1 MVSSKAETVADYLAE
16 LPDDRRGVI
25 AQIRDLVNRH
35 IPLGYD
41 EVMRWGMITWEVPMS
56 MSGPT
61 YNNQPLAYAAL
72 AAQKNSNSLY
82 LSHAF
87 IGPDHTEKLQQAALA
102 NGKKLD
108 MGKSCI
114 RFKKPADLPLDAIGD
129 EVASTTP
136 SEWISIYEN
145 ARKCGTC

>member
-1 MVSSKAETVADYLAE
+1 MVSSKAETVAQYLDE
-16 LPDDRRGVI
+16 LPPDRREVI
-25 AQIRDLVNRH
+25 GAIRDLVNRH
-35 IPLGYD
+35 IPGGYD
-41 EVMRWGMITWEVPMS
+41 EVMRWGMITWEVPME

-61 YNNQPLAYAAL
+61 YNGQPLAYAAL

-87 IGPDHTEKLQQAALA
+87 IGPDHTERLQQAALA

-114 RFKKPADLPLDAIGD
+114 RFKKLSDLPLDAIGE
-129 EVASTTP
+129 EVASTAP
-136 SEWISIYEN
+136 PEWINIYEE
-145 ARKCGTC
+145 ARKRGTC

>member
-16 LPDDRRGVI
+16 LPDNRREVI
-25 AQIRDLVNRH
+25 AAIRDLVNRH
-35 IPLGYD
+35 LPPGYD
-41 EVMRWGMITWEVPMS
+41 EVMRWGMITWEVPMV

-61 YNNQPLAYAAL
+61 YNDQPLAYAAL

-87 IGPDHTEKLQQAALA
+87 IGPDRTEKLQKAALA
-102 NGKKLD
+102 NGKHLD

-114 RFKKPADLPLDAIGD
+114 RFKKPADLPLAAIGE

-136 SEWISIYEN
+136 SEWIAIYKK
-145 ARKCGTC
+145 ARKGGPC